1 MARTTKARLID
12 AKIRIIR
19 IGRRF
24 FGHRI
29 ILLERWSGRQSYGL
43 KGLDDKVR
51 DIMQAKNG
59 FYVELGANDGRSQ
72 SNTLQLEL
80 FDGWRGV
87 LIEPV
92 PNIFRKLTFNRSRR
106 RNHLA
111 NVGCVSEAFPSKTLR
126 IAEANLMSVPLDVD
140 SDLLNPLEHARRGR
154 EIQSGYSE
162 SKQEEIIE
170 VPGVT
175 LTTVLDDAHAP
186 AVIDFLSL
194 DVEGGELE
202 VLNGL
207 NFDRYKFRWILVES
221 RSPDQL
227 KKFMSK
233 RNYFFVQALS
243 SHDLLFSSG
252 PTST

>member
-12 AKIRIIR
+12 AKIRTIR
-19 IGRRF
+19 FGRRF

-29 ILLERWSGRQSYGL
+29 LLLERWSGRQSYGL
-43 KGLDDKVR
+43 NGLDDKVR

-59 FYVELGANDGRSQ
+59 YYVELGANDGRSQ

-80 FDGWRGV
+80 FDGWRGL

-92 PNIFRKLTFNRSRR
+92 PKVFLKLTFNRSRR
-106 RNHLA
+106 RNHFA
-111 NVGCVSEAFPSKTLR
+111 NVGCVSAAFPSKTLR

-162 SKQEEIIE
+162 SKKEEIIE
-170 VPGVT
+170 VPAVT
-175 LTTVLDDAHAP
+175 LTQVLEDANAP
-186 AVIDFLSL
+186 DVIDFLSL

-202 VLNGL
+202 VLKGID
-207 NFDRYKFRWILVES
+207 FDRYSFRWILVES
-221 RSPDQL
+221 RSPNNL
-227 KKFMSK
+227 ESFLSPLGYRREM
-233 RNYFFVQALS
+233 ALTQ
-243 SHDLLFSSG
+243 HDFLYRG
-252 PTST
+252 K